1 MRAYKFCDIPS
12 KDVWSECHHD
22 KISEKLTLKDI
33 LQNYWSE
40 MEYVKVIRI
49 RESMRNCSRLKDTK
63 EIWQLNKQLDSELDP
78 FAIKDIGTNV
88 KIELRFKD

>member
-1 MRAYKFCDIPS
+1 
-12 KDVWSECHHD
+12 
-22 KISEKLTLKDI
+22 
-33 LQNYWSE
+33 

-63 EIWQLNKQLDSELDP
+63 ETWQLNKQLDSELDP

-88 KIELRFKD
+88 KIELMFKDYTIAMLPMLISYFWWLIAVT